1 VPVDGSR
8 WHLERAD
15 GTLIAGDVE
24 LATSMWAR
32 FMGLMGRRALP
43 EGHALYI
50 RPCNSIHMFFMRFP
64 IDAVFVDADGRVLR
78 IYAGL
83 KPWRVTRIVRRSK
96 AVVELP
102 AGALAAAGVT
112 VGDVVKLVGA
122 TGISGLATP

>member
-8 WHLERAD
+8 WRLERAD

-24 LATSMWAR
+24 LATGMWAR
-32 FMGLMGRRALP
+32 FMGLMGRPALP

-78 IYAGL
+78 IYADL
-83 KPWRVTRIVRRSK
+83 KPWRVTRIVRHSK

-102 AGALAAAGVT
+102 AGALAAARVT
-112 VGDVVKLVGA
+112 LGDVVKLVDS
-122 TGISGLATP
+122 TGI

>member
-1 VPVDGSR
+1 
-8 WHLERAD
+8 
-15 GTLIAGDVE
+15 
-24 LATSMWAR
+24 MWAR
-32 FMGLMGRRALP
+32 FMGLMGRPALP
-43 EGHALYI
+43 ESHALYI

-78 IYAGL
+78 IYADL

-112 VGDVVKLVGA
+112 LGDVVKLVET
-122 TGISGLATP
+122 TGVSAPPT

>member
-1 VPVDGSR
+1 
-8 WHLERAD
+8 
-15 GTLIAGDVE
+15 
-24 LATSMWAR
+24 MWAR
-32 FMGLMGRRALP
+32 FMGLMGRPALP

-64 IDAVFVDADGRVLR
+64 IDAVFVDADGRVMR
-78 IYAGL
+78 IYADL

-112 VGDVVKLVGA
+112 LGDALKLVEN
-122 TGISGLATP
+122 TGV